1 MSDLGLDPMQDAK
14 EELGKVARR
23 LRRRAID
30 WFKAHATW
38 ALVKVTILGL
48 VAAVA
53 IAMRFQWLIGA
64 FAGVAFAALIVYCVF
79 LTRKL
84 RRMDAERRWNWV
96 GMQRLK
102 QENIRAEAEIDQATR
117 LLLGDRGSIGRVRS
131 QQLREAI
138 GYVRS
143 RYALEQAEQRR
154 LPTSP
159 SHRPAPPIK
168 QPDTAPIIRRLERRK
183 AEIAEAEARIQSYAD
198 RDSVDRAMEAEA
210 ATRTRRQ
217 IQDDAIAAD
226 RAARENARRGRTAS
240 PASAG
245 IAMQIKV
252 GLNGSRNARTGT
264 PPPTPEQIASGRTG
278 DRMEL
283 TEGAS

>member
-1 MSDLGLDPMQDAK
+1 MG
-14 EELGKVARR
+14 V
-23 LRRRAID
+23 
-30 WFKAHATW
+30 
-38 ALVKVTILGL
+38 
-48 VAAVA
+48 
-53 IAMRFQWLIGA
+53 
-64 FAGVAFAALIVYCVF
+64 FAGVAFGTLIVYCVF

-102 QENIRAEAEIDQATR
+102 QENTRAEAEIDQATL

-154 LPTSP
+154 LSTPP
-159 SHRPAPPIK
+159 SHRSTAPVR
-168 QPDTAPIIRRLERRK
+168 QPDTAPIIRRLERRR
-183 AEIAEAEARIQSYAD
+183 AEIAEAEASIQSYAD
-198 RDSVDRAMEAEA
+198 RDSVDRAMQAEV

-226 RAARENARRGRTAS
+226 RAARENARSGRTAS

-252 GLNGSRNARTGT
+252 GLNGSRDVTTGT
-264 PPPTPEQIASGRTG
+264 PPPTPEQIASGRID
-278 DRMEL
+278 DRMER